1 MLPMKN
7 RRRRPARVS
16 SNSRMLTWVV
26 EPNPATSLVVSRS
39 ITRMTASSD
48 RRWRSRSCRITPR
61 RLFPVI
67 EHLLGPAVGLLL
79 ALAYLGFDVRPPS
92 GPPCPAAVVQVG
104 MVAARIGD
112 VGHQYFLGAVAAAF
126 DDHAPLGQVLQ
137 QFGEALAAVE
147 RVGHLVGVD
156 AGKLKERVRADGHDG
171 GAHLRRI
178 LLQELV
184 GRNDADAELAG
195 FGKQRVQAGID
206 RKSAGQGT

>member
-16 SNSRMLTWVV
+16 SSRRVLTWEV

-48 RRWRSRSCRITPR
+48 SRWRSRSCRMIPR

-79 ALAYLGFDVRPPS
+79 ALADFGFDVRPPS
-92 GPPCPAAVVQVG
+92 RPARPAAVVQVG
-104 MVAARIGD
+104 IVTAEVGD
-112 VGHQYFLGAVAAAF
+112 VGYEYFLGAVAAAF

-147 RVGHLVGVD
+147 RV
-156 AGKLKERVRADGHDG
+156 
-171 GAHLRRI
+171 
-178 LLQELV
+178 
-184 GRNDADAELAG
+184 
-195 FGKQRVQAGID
+195 
-206 RKSAGQGT
+206 